1 MTTLNEIATIVTA
14 IGGFEL
20 IKWVVTWIATRKST
34 QKKVYEEAEA
44 LQIGNEQR
52 SVDWLEKRICERDSK
67 IDSLYIELRAEQQ
80 KRLEEIYSRH
90 ELELN
95 LKESEVKRC
104 DIRKCTNRKPP
115 SDY

>member
-1 MTTLNEIATIVTA
+1 MNFINEMATIVTA

-20 IKWVVTWIATRKST
+20 IKWVVMWIATRKST
-34 QKKVYEEAEA
+34 QKKVREEAEA

-52 SVDWLEKRICERDSK
+52 RVDWLEKRICERDAK

-80 KRLEEIYSRH
+80 NRLEEIFKRH
-90 ELELN
+90 EVEL
-95 LKESEVKRC
+95 KFRESEVKRC
-104 DIRKCTNRKPP
+104 DVRKCSNRKPP

>member
-1 MTTLNEIATIVTA
+1 METISEIAVLVTA

-34 QKKVYEEAEA
+34 RKKVEEEAEA
-44 LQIGNEQR
+44 LQIGNEQKR
-52 SVDWLEKRICERDSK
+52 VDWLEKRICERDSK

-80 KRLEEIYSRH
+80 NRLEEIFKRH
-90 ELELN
+90 ELELQ

-104 DIRKCTNRKPP
+104 DIRKCSNRKPP